1 MRFLAQQRTPSLILG
16 FLLLAVAAEPAQA
29 PKPIQLRS
37 IKNLKCSFT
46 ASAVTTWPNGE
57 PQVRVEPSPG
67 PVVMTI
73 SKIDL
78 DEEIATITGPGGV
91 SMANARLSGSNLFFL
106 DLQPNGSA
114 SLTTVFAQESRDKRL
129 KAAHARTDPDVAQY
143 YGDCEILR

>member
-1 MRFLAQQRTPSLILG
+1 MIG
-16 FLLLAVAAEPAQA
+16 FLLIALTAESGQTPG
-29 PKPIQLRS
+29 PIQLRS

-57 PQVRVEPSPG
+57 PQVRVEPAPG
-67 PVVMTI
+67 PLAITI

-78 DEEIATITGPGGV
+78 DEETATVTGPAGV
-91 SMANARLSGSNLFFL
+91 SIANARLSGSNLFFL
-106 DLQPNGSA
+106 DLLPNGSA

-143 YGDCEILR
+143 YGDCEVVR